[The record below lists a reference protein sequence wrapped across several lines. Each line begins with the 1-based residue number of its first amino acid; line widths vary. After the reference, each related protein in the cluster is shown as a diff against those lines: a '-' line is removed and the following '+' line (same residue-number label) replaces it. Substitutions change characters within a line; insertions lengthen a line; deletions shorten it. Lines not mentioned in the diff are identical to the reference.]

1 MQTII
6 DGLAIGFKARGRDI
20 PDSIRRKCL
29 LTDQGSWCL
38 EAPGRI
44 DSMKLGSNGSEGLLS

>member
-6 DGLAIGFKARGRDI
+6 DGIAIGFKARGRDI

-29 LTDQGSWCL
+29 PTDQGS
-38 EAPGRI
+38 
-44 DSMKLGSNGSEGLLS
+44 